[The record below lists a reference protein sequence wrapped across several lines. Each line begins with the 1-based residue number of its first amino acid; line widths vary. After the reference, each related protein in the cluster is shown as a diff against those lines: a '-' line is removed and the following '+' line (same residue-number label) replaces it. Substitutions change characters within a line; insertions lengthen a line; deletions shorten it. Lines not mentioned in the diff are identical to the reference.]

1 MSEMK
6 NKVNLSAYK
15 KEMKDVLERLV
26 KTMPAYKELRFF
38 VKCVINH
45 YLTDF
50 EKNNSDIVVIG
61 SNIPEE
67 LVLVS
72 GKMPYWIL
80 GGSRV
85 SSMWADDIVPRDTD
99 PVSRSG
105 LGSIVSGFAENAL
118 ILIPLVND
126 STRKLA
132 YILKSKGLKVHTF
145 HFPPVKGAQTVLEWR
160 RQYEACREAVAKSIG
175 TLCVMVPAEL
185 VYAAGAMPVR
195 LCSGSYTAY
204 SIGDDY
210 IPRDACPLVKAV
222 MGFGKIKALPA
233 FDNCSLLVAPVTC
246 DCKKKLAGTIDSVKD
261 TIPLH
266 IPPLKKDDA
275 DTEIFLKE
283 LYRLIP
289 LLENVTGKQVTA
301 KSLAEGIN
309 MVGNA
314 QYEMSEF
321 LKYRRHDLSLMSG
334 TQVMAVMNA
343 YSYMPVNL
351 WAEQMH
357 RLNEELKLRLSQGR
371 FVSRKNQPRI
381 LVTGSPIA
389 FPNIKVPLLI
399 EEMGGV
405 LAADETCMGERGLYD
420 PVSVI
425 DASFDGMMRSLASRY
440 TKPCTCPVFV
450 DNSQRIYRIKQMI
463 KEHKI
468 HLPCAA
474 WLPGV

>member
-1 MSEMK
+1 MAEPNGLNERQRELFVRKSARVAASYLKRAKALSEMPDAAK
-6 NKVNLSAYK
+6 PFF
-15 KEMKDVLERLV
+15 DTLENIYI
-26 KTMPAYKELRFF
+26 K
-38 VKCVINH
+38 
-45 YLTDF
+45 LTDIQ
-50 EKNNSDIVVIG
+50 K
-61 SNIPEE
+61 PEN
-67 LVLVS
+67 
-72 GKMPYWIL
+72 M
-80 GGSRV
+80 
-85 SSMWADDIVPRDTD
+85 
-99 PVSRSG
+99 
-105 LGSIVSGFAENAL
+105 
-118 ILIPLVND
+118 
-126 STRKLA
+126 
-132 YILKSKGLKVHTF
+132 
-145 HFPPVKGAQTVLEWR
+145 
-160 RQYEACREAVAKSIG
+160 KSIG

-222 MGFGKIKALPA
+222 MGFGKVRALPA

-246 DCKKKLAGTIDSVKD
+246 DCKKKLAGVIDTVKN
-261 TIPLH
+261 TVPLH
-266 IPPLKKDDA
+266 VPPLKKEDA
-275 DTEIFLKE
+275 DTEVFLKE

-289 LLENVTGKQVTA
+289 ILEEETGVQVTA
-301 KSLAEGIN
+301 RSLAEGIN

-321 LKYRRHDLSLMSG
+321 LKYRRHDPALMSG
-334 TQVMAVMNA
+334 TQVLSVMNA
-343 YSYMPVNL
+343 YSYMPVNM

-357 RLNEELKLRLSQGR
+357 RLNGEMKQRLEQGR

-405 LAADETCMGERGLYD
+405 FAADETCMGERGLYD

-425 DASFDGMMRSLASRY
+425 DPSFDGMMRALASRY

-468 HLPCAA
+468 Q
-474 WLPGV
+474 GVIYHVLRGCLVYDYEYQLMEEAMGKLDIPIIRVESDYNEEDVEQLRIRIEAFIELIKLKELKKEA

>member
-1 MSEMK
+1 MADQNGINERQRELFIRKSTRVAASYLKRAKELSELPDAAK
-6 NKVNLSAYK
+6 PFF
-15 KEMKDVLERLV
+15 EVLENTYV
-26 KTMPAYKELRFF
+26 
-38 VKCVINH
+38 
-45 YLTDF
+45 
-50 EKNNSDIVVIG
+50 
-61 SNIPEE
+61 
-67 LVLVS
+67 
-72 GKMPYWIL
+72 
-80 GGSRV
+80 
-85 SSMWADDIVPRDTD
+85 
-99 PVSRSG
+99 
-105 LGSIVSGFAENAL
+105 
-118 ILIPLVND
+118 
-126 STRKLA
+126 KLA
-132 YILKSKGLKVHTF
+132 DIQKT
-145 HFPPVKGAQTVLEWR
+145 EDR
-160 RQYEACREAVAKSIG
+160 KSIG

-334 TQVMAVMNA
+334 TQVMSVMNA

-468 HLPCAA
+468 Q
-474 WLPGV
+474 GVIYHVLRGCLVYDYEYQLMEEAMGKMDIPIIRVESDYNEEDVEQLRIRIEAFIELIKMRTSA

>member
-1 MSEMK
+1 MPEQNGINERQRELFIRKSTRVAASYLKRAKELSELPEAAK
-6 NKVNLSAYK
+6 PFF
-15 KEMKDVLERLV
+15 DVLENTYVNNV
-26 KTMPAYKELRFF
+26 KEITKLENTSPSDFTCCEAELLHMADMQ
-38 VKCVINH
+38 K
-45 YLTDF
+45 
-50 EKNNSDIVVIG
+50 
-61 SNIPEE
+61 PED
-67 LVLVS
+67 
-72 GKMPYWIL
+72 M
-80 GGSRV
+80 
-85 SSMWADDIVPRDTD
+85 
-99 PVSRSG
+99 
-105 LGSIVSGFAENAL
+105 
-118 ILIPLVND
+118 
-126 STRKLA
+126 
-132 YILKSKGLKVHTF
+132 
-145 HFPPVKGAQTVLEWR
+145 
-160 RQYEACREAVAKSIG
+160 KSIG

-222 MGFGKIKALPA
+222 MGFSKIKALPV

-246 DCKKKLAGTIDSVKD
+246 DCKKKLAGVIGSVKN
-261 TIPLH
+261 TVALH
-266 IPPLKKDDA
+266 VPPLKKDDA
-275 DTEIFLKE
+275 DTEVFLKE

-289 LLENVTGKQVTA
+289 ILEKETGRQVTA
-301 KSLAEGIN
+301 ESLAEGIN

-314 QYEMSEF
+314 QYEMLEF

-334 TQVMAVMNA
+334 TQIMSVMNA

-357 RLNEELKLRLSQGR
+357 RLNEELKLRLSQGH

-381 LVTGSPIA
+381 LVTGSLIA

-463 KEHKI
+463 KDHKI
-468 HLPCAA
+468 Q
-474 WLPGV
+474 GVIYHVLRGCLVYDYEYQLMEEAMGKMDIPIIRVESDYNEEDVEQLRIRIEAFIELIKFK

>member
-1 MSEMK
+1 MADQNGINERQRELFIRKSTRVAASYLKRAKELSELPDAAK
-6 NKVNLSAYK
+6 PFF
-15 KEMKDVLERLV
+15 DVLENTYV
-26 KTMPAYKELRFF
+26 
-38 VKCVINH
+38 
-45 YLTDF
+45 
-50 EKNNSDIVVIG
+50 
-61 SNIPEE
+61 
-67 LVLVS
+67 
-72 GKMPYWIL
+72 
-80 GGSRV
+80 
-85 SSMWADDIVPRDTD
+85 
-99 PVSRSG
+99 
-105 LGSIVSGFAENAL
+105 
-118 ILIPLVND
+118 
-126 STRKLA
+126 KLA
-132 YILKSKGLKVHTF
+132 DIQKT
-145 HFPPVKGAQTVLEWR
+145 EDR
-160 RQYEACREAVAKSIG
+160 KSIG

-233 FDNCSLLVAPVTC
+233 FDNCSLLAVPVTC

-309 MVGNA
+309 MVGNV

-334 TQVMAVMNA
+334 TQVMSVMNA

-351 WAEQMH
+351 WAKQMH
-357 RLNEELKLRLSQGR
+357 RLNEEMKLRLSQGR
-371 FVSRKNQPRI
+371 FVSRKNQPRV

-468 HLPCAA
+468 Q
-474 WLPGV
+474 GVIYHVLRGCLVYDYEYQLMEEAMGKMDIPMIRVESDYNEEDVEQLRIRIEAFIELIKLKELKKEA

>member
-1 MSEMK
+1 MADQNGINERQRELFIRKSTRVAAAYLKRAKELSELPDAAK
-6 NKVNLSAYK
+6 PFF
-15 KEMKDVLERLV
+15 DVLENTYV
-26 KTMPAYKELRFF
+26 
-38 VKCVINH
+38 
-45 YLTDF
+45 
-50 EKNNSDIVVIG
+50 
-61 SNIPEE
+61 
-67 LVLVS
+67 
-72 GKMPYWIL
+72 
-80 GGSRV
+80 
-85 SSMWADDIVPRDTD
+85 
-99 PVSRSG
+99 
-105 LGSIVSGFAENAL
+105 
-118 ILIPLVND
+118 
-126 STRKLA
+126 KLA
-132 YILKSKGLKVHTF
+132 DIQKT
-145 HFPPVKGAQTVLEWR
+145 EDR
-160 RQYEACREAVAKSIG
+160 KSIG

-357 RLNEELKLRLSQGR
+357 RLNEEMKLRLSQGR

-425 DASFDGMMRSLASRY
+425 DAGFDGMMRSLASRY

-468 HLPCAA
+468 Q
-474 WLPGV
+474 GVIYHVLRGCLVYDYEYQLMEEAMGKMDIPIIRVESDYNEEDVEQLRIRIEAFIELIKMRTSA

>member
-1 MSEMK
+1 MPEQNGINERQRELFIRKSTRVAASYLKRAKELSELPDAAK
-6 NKVNLSAYK
+6 PFF
-15 KEMKDVLERLV
+15 DVLENTYVNNV
-26 KTMPAYKELRFF
+26 KEITKLENTSPSDFTRCEAELLHMADMQ
-38 VKCVINH
+38 K
-45 YLTDF
+45 
-50 EKNNSDIVVIG
+50 
-61 SNIPEE
+61 PED
-67 LVLVS
+67 
-72 GKMPYWIL
+72 M
-80 GGSRV
+80 
-85 SSMWADDIVPRDTD
+85 
-99 PVSRSG
+99 
-105 LGSIVSGFAENAL
+105 
-118 ILIPLVND
+118 
-126 STRKLA
+126 
-132 YILKSKGLKVHTF
+132 
-145 HFPPVKGAQTVLEWR
+145 
-160 RQYEACREAVAKSIG
+160 KSIG

-233 FDNCSLLVAPVTC
+233 FDNCSLLIAPVTC
-246 DCKKKLAGTIDSVKD
+246 DCKKKLAGVIGSVKD

-266 IPPLKKDDA
+266 VPPLKKDDA
-275 DTEIFLKE
+275 DTEVFLKE

-289 LLENVTGKQVTA
+289 LLEKETGKQVTA

-321 LKYRRHDLSLMSG
+321 LKYRRLAPALMSG
-334 TQVMAVMNA
+334 TQVMSVMNA

-357 RLNEELKLRLSQGR
+357 RLNEELKLRLSQGH

-399 EEMGGV
+399 EEMGGG

-463 KEHKI
+463 KDSRI
-468 HLPCAA
+468 Q
-474 WLPGV
+474 GVIYHVLRGCLVYDYEYQLMEEAMGKMDIPIIRVESDYNEEDVEQLRIRIEAFIELIKFK

>member
-1 MSEMK
+1 MADQNGINERQRELFIRKSTRVAAAYLKRAKELSELPDAAK
-6 NKVNLSAYK
+6 PFF
-15 KEMKDVLERLV
+15 EVLENTYV
-26 KTMPAYKELRFF
+26 KLA
-38 VKCVINH
+38 
-45 YLTDF
+45 
-50 EKNNSDIVVIG
+50 DIQK
-61 SNIPEE
+61 PEE
-67 LVLVS
+67 
-72 GKMPYWIL
+72 
-80 GGSRV
+80 R
-85 SSMWADDIVPRDTD
+85 
-99 PVSRSG
+99 
-105 LGSIVSGFAENAL
+105 
-118 ILIPLVND
+118 
-126 STRKLA
+126 
-132 YILKSKGLKVHTF
+132 
-145 HFPPVKGAQTVLEWR
+145 
-160 RQYEACREAVAKSIG
+160 KSIG

-210 IPRDACPLVKAV
+210 IPRDACPLVKTV

-246 DCKKKLAGTIDSVKD
+246 DYKKKLAGTIDSVKD

-283 LYRLIP
+283 LYSLIP
-289 LLENVTGKQVTA
+289 LLENVTGEQVTA

-357 RLNEELKLRLSQGR
+357 RLNEEMKLRLSQGR

-399 EEMGGV
+399 EEMGGI

-425 DASFDGMMRSLASRY
+425 DVVSF
-440 TKPCTCPVFV
+440 
-450 DNSQRIYRIKQMI
+450 
-463 KEHKI
+463 
-468 HLPCAA
+468 
-474 WLPGV
+474 

>member
-1 MSEMK
+1 MADQNGINERQRELFIRKSTRVAASYLKRAKELSELPDAAK
-6 NKVNLSAYK
+6 PFF
-15 KEMKDVLERLV
+15 DVLENTYV
-26 KTMPAYKELRFF
+26 
-38 VKCVINH
+38 
-45 YLTDF
+45 
-50 EKNNSDIVVIG
+50 
-61 SNIPEE
+61 
-67 LVLVS
+67 
-72 GKMPYWIL
+72 
-80 GGSRV
+80 
-85 SSMWADDIVPRDTD
+85 
-99 PVSRSG
+99 
-105 LGSIVSGFAENAL
+105 
-118 ILIPLVND
+118 
-126 STRKLA
+126 KLA
-132 YILKSKGLKVHTF
+132 DIQKT
-145 HFPPVKGAQTVLEWR
+145 EDR
-160 RQYEACREAVAKSIG
+160 KSIG

-301 KSLAEGIN
+301 KSLADGIN

-357 RLNEELKLRLSQGR
+357 RLNEEMKLRLSQGR

-468 HLPCAA
+468 Q
-474 WLPGV
+474 GVIYHVLRGCLVYDYEYQLMEEAMGKMDIPIIRVESDYNEEDVEQLRIRIEAFIELIKLKELKKEA

>member
-1 MSEMK
+1 MVEPNGINERQRELFVRKSTRVAASYLKRAKALSEMPDAAK
-6 NKVNLSAYK
+6 PFF
-15 KEMKDVLERLV
+15 DVLENIYI
-26 KTMPAYKELRFF
+26 K
-38 VKCVINH
+38 
-45 YLTDF
+45 LTDIQ
-50 EKNNSDIVVIG
+50 K
-61 SNIPEE
+61 PED
-67 LVLVS
+67 
-72 GKMPYWIL
+72 M
-80 GGSRV
+80 
-85 SSMWADDIVPRDTD
+85 
-99 PVSRSG
+99 
-105 LGSIVSGFAENAL
+105 
-118 ILIPLVND
+118 
-126 STRKLA
+126 
-132 YILKSKGLKVHTF
+132 
-145 HFPPVKGAQTVLEWR
+145 
-160 RQYEACREAVAKSIG
+160 KSIG

-185 VYAAGAMPVR
+185 VYAVGAMPVR

-222 MGFGKIKALPA
+222 MGFGKVRALPA

-246 DCKKKLAGTIDSVKD
+246 DCKKKLAGVIDTVKN
-261 TIPLH
+261 TVPLH
-266 IPPLKKDDA
+266 VPPQKKEDA
-275 DTEIFLKE
+275 DTEVFLKE

-289 LLENVTGKQVTA
+289 ILEKETGVQVTA
-301 KSLAEGIN
+301 RSLAEGIN

-321 LKYRRHDLSLMSG
+321 LKYRRHDPALMSG
-334 TQVMAVMNA
+334 TQVLSVMNA
-343 YSYMPVNL
+343 YSYMPVNM

-357 RLNEELKLRLSQGR
+357 RLNGEMKQRLEQGR

-405 LAADETCMGERGLYD
+405 FAADETCMGERGLYD

-425 DASFDGMMRSLASRY
+425 DPSFDGMMRALASRY

-468 HLPCAA
+468 Q
-474 WLPGV
+474 GVIYHVLRGCLVYDYEYQLMEEAMGKLDVPIIRVESDYNEEDVEQLRIRIEAFIELIKMHTSA

>member
-1 MSEMK
+1 MADQNGINERQRELFIRKSTRVAASYLKRAKELSELPDAAK
-6 NKVNLSAYK
+6 PFF
-15 KEMKDVLERLV
+15 DVLENTYV
-26 KTMPAYKELRFF
+26 
-38 VKCVINH
+38 
-45 YLTDF
+45 
-50 EKNNSDIVVIG
+50 
-61 SNIPEE
+61 
-67 LVLVS
+67 
-72 GKMPYWIL
+72 
-80 GGSRV
+80 
-85 SSMWADDIVPRDTD
+85 
-99 PVSRSG
+99 
-105 LGSIVSGFAENAL
+105 
-118 ILIPLVND
+118 
-126 STRKLA
+126 KLA
-132 YILKSKGLKVHTF
+132 DIQKT
-145 HFPPVKGAQTVLEWR
+145 EDR
-160 RQYEACREAVAKSIG
+160 KSIG

-289 LLENVTGKQVTA
+289 LLENVTGEQVTA

-334 TQVMAVMNA
+334 TQVMSVMNA

-468 HLPCAA
+468 Q
-474 WLPGV
+474 GVIYHVLRGCLVYDYEYQLMEEAMGKMDIPIIRVESDYNEEDVEQLRIRIEAFIELIKMHTSA

>member
-1 MSEMK
+1 MPEQNGINERQRELFIRKSTRVAASYLKRAKELSELPDAAK
-6 NKVNLSAYK
+6 PFF
-15 KEMKDVLERLV
+15 DVLENTYVNNVKEITRLEN
-26 KTMPAYKELRFF
+26 TSPSDFTRCEAELL
-38 VKCVINH
+38 H
-45 YLTDF
+45 MA
-50 EKNNSDIVVIG
+50 DIQK
-61 SNIPEE
+61 PED
-67 LVLVS
+67 
-72 GKMPYWIL
+72 M
-80 GGSRV
+80 
-85 SSMWADDIVPRDTD
+85 
-99 PVSRSG
+99 
-105 LGSIVSGFAENAL
+105 
-118 ILIPLVND
+118 
-126 STRKLA
+126 
-132 YILKSKGLKVHTF
+132 KSV
-145 HFPPVKGAQTVLEWR
+145 
-160 RQYEACREAVAKSIG
+160 G

-222 MGFGKIKALPA
+222 MGFGKIKALPV

-246 DCKKKLAGTIDSVKD
+246 DCKKKLAGVIGSVKN
-261 TIPLH
+261 TVPLH
-266 IPPLKKDDA
+266 VPPLKKDDA
-275 DTEIFLKE
+275 DTEVFLKE

-289 LLENVTGKQVTA
+289 LLEKETGKQVTA

-321 LKYRRHDLSLMSG
+321 LKYRRLAPALMSG
-334 TQVMAVMNA
+334 TQVMSVMNA

-357 RLNEELKLRLSQGR
+357 RLNEELKLRLSQGH

-463 KEHKI
+463 KDSRI
-468 HLPCAA
+468 Q
-474 WLPGV
+474 GVIYHVLRGCLVYDYEYQLMEEAMGKMDIPIIRVESDYNEEDVEQLRIRIEAFIELIKLKEIKKEA

>member
-1 MSEMK
+1 MAEPNGINERQRELFIRKSTRVAASYLKRAKALSEMPDAAK
-6 NKVNLSAYK
+6 PFF
-15 KEMKDVLERLV
+15 DVLENIYI
-26 KTMPAYKELRFF
+26 K
-38 VKCVINH
+38 
-45 YLTDF
+45 LTDI
-50 EKNNSDIVVIG
+50 EK
-61 SNIPEE
+61 PED
-67 LVLVS
+67 
-72 GKMPYWIL
+72 M
-80 GGSRV
+80 
-85 SSMWADDIVPRDTD
+85 
-99 PVSRSG
+99 
-105 LGSIVSGFAENAL
+105 
-118 ILIPLVND
+118 
-126 STRKLA
+126 
-132 YILKSKGLKVHTF
+132 
-145 HFPPVKGAQTVLEWR
+145 
-160 RQYEACREAVAKSIG
+160 KSIG

-222 MGFGKIKALPA
+222 MGFGKVRALPA
-233 FDNCSLLVAPVTC
+233 FDNCSLLIAPVTC
-246 DCKKKLAGTIDSVKD
+246 DCKKKLAGVIDTMKSTV
-261 TIPLH
+261 PLH
-266 IPPLKKDDA
+266 VPPLKKEDA
-275 DTEIFLKE
+275 DTEVFLKE

-289 LLENVTGKQVTA
+289 ILEKETGVQVTA
-301 KSLAEGIN
+301 GSLAEGIN

-334 TQVMAVMNA
+334 TQVMSVMNA

-357 RLNEELKLRLSQGR
+357 RLNEEMKLRLSQGR

-405 LAADETCMGERGLYD
+405 FAADETCMGERGLYD

-425 DASFDGMMRSLASRY
+425 DPSFDGLMRALASRY

-468 HLPCAA
+468 Q
-474 WLPGV
+474 GVIYHVLRGCLVYDYEYQLMEEAMGKLDIPIIRVESDYNEEDVEQLRIRIEAFIELIKLKELKKEA

>member
-1 MSEMK
+1 MADQNGINERQRELFIRKSTRVAASYLKRAKELSELPDAAK
-6 NKVNLSAYK
+6 PFF
-15 KEMKDVLERLV
+15 DVLENTYVNNV
-26 KTMPAYKELRFF
+26 KEITKLENTSPSDFTHCGTELLRMA
-38 VKCVINH
+38 
-45 YLTDF
+45 
-50 EKNNSDIVVIG
+50 DIQKT
-61 SNIPEE
+61 ED
-67 LVLVS
+67 
-72 GKMPYWIL
+72 
-80 GGSRV
+80 R
-85 SSMWADDIVPRDTD
+85 
-99 PVSRSG
+99 
-105 LGSIVSGFAENAL
+105 
-118 ILIPLVND
+118 
-126 STRKLA
+126 
-132 YILKSKGLKVHTF
+132 
-145 HFPPVKGAQTVLEWR
+145 
-160 RQYEACREAVAKSIG
+160 KSIG

-233 FDNCSLLVAPVTC
+233 FDNCSLLVVPVTC

-261 TIPLH
+261 TISLH

-357 RLNEELKLRLSQGR
+357 RLNEELKLRFSQGR
-371 FVSRKNQPRI
+371 FVSRKNQPRV

-468 HLPCAA
+468 Q
-474 WLPGV
+474 GVIYHVLRGCLVYDYEYQLMEEAMGKMDIPIIRVESDYNEEDVEQLRIRIEAFIELIKMRTSA

>member
-1 MSEMK
+1 MADQNGINERQRELFIRKSTRVAASYLKRAKELSELPDAAK
-6 NKVNLSAYK
+6 PFF
-15 KEMKDVLERLV
+15 DVLENTYV
-26 KTMPAYKELRFF
+26 
-38 VKCVINH
+38 
-45 YLTDF
+45 
-50 EKNNSDIVVIG
+50 
-61 SNIPEE
+61 
-67 LVLVS
+67 
-72 GKMPYWIL
+72 
-80 GGSRV
+80 
-85 SSMWADDIVPRDTD
+85 
-99 PVSRSG
+99 
-105 LGSIVSGFAENAL
+105 
-118 ILIPLVND
+118 
-126 STRKLA
+126 KLA
-132 YILKSKGLKVHTF
+132 DIQKT
-145 HFPPVKGAQTVLEWR
+145 EDR
-160 RQYEACREAVAKSIG
+160 KSIG

-351 WAEQMH
+351 WAKQMH
-357 RLNEELKLRLSQGR
+357 RLNEEMKLRLSQGR

-425 DASFDGMMRSLASRY
+425 DASFDGMIRSLASRY

-468 HLPCAA
+468 Q
-474 WLPGV
+474 GVIYHVLRGCLVYDYEYQLMEEAMGKMDIPIIRVESDYNEEDVEQLRIRIEAFIELIKLKELKKEA

>member
-1 MSEMK
+1 MADQNGINERQRELFIRKSTRVAASYLKRAKELSELPDAAK
-6 NKVNLSAYK
+6 PFF
-15 KEMKDVLERLV
+15 EVLENTYV
-26 KTMPAYKELRFF
+26 
-38 VKCVINH
+38 
-45 YLTDF
+45 
-50 EKNNSDIVVIG
+50 
-61 SNIPEE
+61 
-67 LVLVS
+67 
-72 GKMPYWIL
+72 
-80 GGSRV
+80 
-85 SSMWADDIVPRDTD
+85 
-99 PVSRSG
+99 
-105 LGSIVSGFAENAL
+105 
-118 ILIPLVND
+118 
-126 STRKLA
+126 KLA
-132 YILKSKGLKVHTF
+132 DIQKT
-145 HFPPVKGAQTVLEWR
+145 EDR
-160 RQYEACREAVAKSIG
+160 KSIG

-266 IPPLKKDDA
+266 IPPLKRDDA

-334 TQVMAVMNA
+334 TQVMSVMNA

-468 HLPCAA
+468 Q
-474 WLPGV
+474 GVIYHVLRGCLVYDYEYQLMEEAMGKMDIPIIRVESDYNEEDVEQLRIRIEAFIELIKMRTSA

>member
-1 MSEMK
+1 MPEQNGINERQRELFIRKSTRVAASYLKRAKELSELPDAAK
-6 NKVNLSAYK
+6 PFF
-15 KEMKDVLERLV
+15 DVLENTYVL
-26 KTMPAYKELRFF
+26 A
-38 VKCVINH
+38 
-45 YLTDF
+45 
-50 EKNNSDIVVIG
+50 DIQK
-61 SNIPEE
+61 PED
-67 LVLVS
+67 
-72 GKMPYWIL
+72 
-80 GGSRV
+80 R
-85 SSMWADDIVPRDTD
+85 
-99 PVSRSG
+99 
-105 LGSIVSGFAENAL
+105 
-118 ILIPLVND
+118 
-126 STRKLA
+126 
-132 YILKSKGLKVHTF
+132 
-145 HFPPVKGAQTVLEWR
+145 
-160 RQYEACREAVAKSIG
+160 KSIG

-222 MGFGKIKALPA
+222 MGFGKIKALPV
-233 FDNCSLLVAPVTC
+233 FDSCSLLVAPVTC
-246 DCKKKLAGTIDSVKD
+246 DCKKKLAGVIGSVKN
-261 TIPLH
+261 TVPLH
-266 IPPLKKDDA
+266 VPPLKKDDA
-275 DTEIFLKE
+275 DTEVFLKE

-289 LLENVTGKQVTA
+289 LLEKETGKQVTA

-321 LKYRRHDLSLMSG
+321 LKYRRLAPALMSG
-334 TQVMAVMNA
+334 TQVMSVMNA

-357 RLNEELKLRLSQGR
+357 RLNEELKLRLSQGY

-405 LAADETCMGERGLYD
+405 LAADETCMEERGLYD

-463 KEHKI
+463 KDSRI
-468 HLPCAA
+468 Q
-474 WLPGV
+474 GVIYHVLRGCLVYDYEYQLMEEAMGKMDIPIIRVESDYNEEDVEQLRIRIEAFIELIKLKEIKKEA

>member
-1 MSEMK
+1 MADQNGINERQRELFIRKSTRVAASYLKRAKELSELPDAAK
-6 NKVNLSAYK
+6 PFF
-15 KEMKDVLERLV
+15 DVLENTYVNNV
-26 KTMPAYKELRFF
+26 KEITKLENTSPSDFTHCGTELLRMA
-38 VKCVINH
+38 
-45 YLTDF
+45 
-50 EKNNSDIVVIG
+50 DIQKT
-61 SNIPEE
+61 ED
-67 LVLVS
+67 
-72 GKMPYWIL
+72 
-80 GGSRV
+80 R
-85 SSMWADDIVPRDTD
+85 
-99 PVSRSG
+99 
-105 LGSIVSGFAENAL
+105 
-118 ILIPLVND
+118 
-126 STRKLA
+126 
-132 YILKSKGLKVHTF
+132 
-145 HFPPVKGAQTVLEWR
+145 
-160 RQYEACREAVAKSIG
+160 KSIG

-233 FDNCSLLVAPVTC
+233 FDNCSLLVVPVTC

-357 RLNEELKLRLSQGR
+357 RLNEELKLRFSQGR

-468 HLPCAA
+468 Q
-474 WLPGV
+474 GVIYHVLRGCLVYDYEYQLMEEAMGKMDIPIIRVESDYNEEDVEQLRIRIEAFIELIKMRTSA

>member
-1 MSEMK
+1 MADQNGINERQRELFIRKSTRVAASYLKRAKELSELPDAAK
-6 NKVNLSAYK
+6 PFF
-15 KEMKDVLERLV
+15 EVLENTYV
-26 KTMPAYKELRFF
+26 KLA
-38 VKCVINH
+38 
-45 YLTDF
+45 
-50 EKNNSDIVVIG
+50 DIQK
-61 SNIPEE
+61 PEE
-67 LVLVS
+67 
-72 GKMPYWIL
+72 
-80 GGSRV
+80 R
-85 SSMWADDIVPRDTD
+85 
-99 PVSRSG
+99 
-105 LGSIVSGFAENAL
+105 
-118 ILIPLVND
+118 
-126 STRKLA
+126 
-132 YILKSKGLKVHTF
+132 
-145 HFPPVKGAQTVLEWR
+145 
-160 RQYEACREAVAKSIG
+160 KSIG

-289 LLENVTGKQVTA
+289 LLENVTGEQVTA

-357 RLNEELKLRLSQGR
+357 RLNEEMKLRLSQGR

-440 TKPCTCPVFV
+440 TKPYTCPVFV

-468 HLPCAA
+468 Q
-474 WLPGV
+474 GVIYHVLRGCLVYDYEYQLMEDAMGKMDIPIIRVESDYNEEDVEQLRIRIEAFIELIKMRTSA

>member
-1 MSEMK
+1 MADQNGINERQRELFIRKSTRVAASYLKRAKELSELPDAAK
-6 NKVNLSAYK
+6 PFF
-15 KEMKDVLERLV
+15 EVLENTYV
-26 KTMPAYKELRFF
+26 KLA
-38 VKCVINH
+38 
-45 YLTDF
+45 
-50 EKNNSDIVVIG
+50 DIQK
-61 SNIPEE
+61 PEE
-67 LVLVS
+67 
-72 GKMPYWIL
+72 
-80 GGSRV
+80 R
-85 SSMWADDIVPRDTD
+85 
-99 PVSRSG
+99 
-105 LGSIVSGFAENAL
+105 
-118 ILIPLVND
+118 
-126 STRKLA
+126 
-132 YILKSKGLKVHTF
+132 
-145 HFPPVKGAQTVLEWR
+145 
-160 RQYEACREAVAKSIG
+160 KSIG

-468 HLPCAA
+468 Q
-474 WLPGV
+474 GVIYHVLRGCLVYDYEYQLMEEAMGKMDIPIIRVESDYNEEDVEQLRIRIEAFIELIKMRTSA

>member
-1 MSEMK
+1 MAEPNEINERQRELFIRKSTRVAASYLK
-6 NKVNLSAYK
+6 RAKALSTMPDAAK
-15 KEMKDVLERLV
+15 PFFDVLEGTYINSV
-26 KTMPAYKELRFF
+26 KEIAELE
-38 VKCVINH
+38 N
-45 YLTDF
+45 TSS
-50 EKNNSDIVVIG
+50 SD
-61 SNIPEE
+61 
-67 LVLVS
+67 
-72 GKMPYWIL
+72 
-80 GGSRV
+80 
-85 SSMWADDIVPRDTD
+85 
-99 PVSRSG
+99 SG
-105 LGSIVSGFAENAL
+105 LYMEDIQKAE
-118 ILIPLVND
+118 D
-126 STRKLA
+126 RK
-132 YILKSKGLKVHTF
+132 T
-145 HFPPVKGAQTVLEWR
+145 
-160 RQYEACREAVAKSIG
+160 IG

-185 VYAAGAMPVR
+185 IYAAGAMPVR

-233 FDNCSLLVAPVTC
+233 FDNCSLLIAPVTC
-246 DCKKKLAGTIDSVKD
+246 DCKKKLAGVIDSVKN
-261 TIPLH
+261 TVPLH
-266 IPPLKKDDA
+266 VSPLKKDDT
-275 DTEIFLKE
+275 DTEVFLKE

-289 LLENVTGKQVTA
+289 ILEKETGRQVTA

-321 LKYRRHDLSLMSG
+321 LKYRRHDPALMSG

-343 YSYMPVNL
+343 YAYMPVNA
-351 WAEQMH
+351 WAQQMH
-357 RLNEELKLRLSQGR
+357 NLNKEMKLRLEQR
-371 FVSRKNQPRI
+371 NFVSRKNQPRI

-425 DASFDGMMRSLASRY
+425 DPSFDGMMRALASRY

-463 KEHKI
+463 KENKI
-468 HLPCAA
+468 Q
-474 WLPGV
+474 GVIYHVLRGCLVYDYEYQLMEEAMGKMDIPIIRVESDYNEEDVEQLRIRIEAFIELIKLKMHTPA

>member
-1 MSEMK
+1 MAEPNGINERQRELFIRKSVRVAASYLKRAKALSEMPD
-6 NKVNLSAYK
+6 AAIPFF
-15 KEMKDVLERLV
+15 DVLE
-26 KTMPAYKELRFF
+26 
-38 VKCVINH
+38 
-45 YLTDF
+45 
-50 EKNNSDIVVIG
+50 
-61 SNIPEE
+61 NI
-67 LVLVS
+67 
-72 GKMPYWIL
+72 YI
-80 GGSRV
+80 
-85 SSMWADDIVPRDTD
+85 
-99 PVSRSG
+99 
-105 LGSIVSGFAENAL
+105 
-118 ILIPLVND
+118 
-126 STRKLA
+126 KLA
-132 YILKSKGLKVHTF
+132 DIEK
-145 HFPPVKGAQTVLEWR
+145 PEDM
-160 RQYEACREAVAKSIG
+160 KSIG

-185 VYAAGAMPVR
+185 IYAAGAMPVR

-222 MGFGKIKALPA
+222 MGFGKVKALHA

-246 DCKKKLAGTIDSVKD
+246 DCKKKLAGVIDSVKN
-261 TIPLH
+261 TVPLH
-266 IPPLKKDDA
+266 VPPLKKDDA
-275 DTEIFLKE
+275 DTEVFLKE

-289 LLENVTGKQVTA
+289 ILEKETGIQVTA

-321 LKYRRHDLSLMSG
+321 LKFRRYDPALMSG

-343 YSYMPVNL
+343 YSYMPANL

-357 RLNEELKLRLSQGR
+357 RLNGEMQRRLEHGR

-405 LAADETCMGERGLYD
+405 FAADETCMGERGLYD

-425 DASFDGMMRSLASRY
+425 DPSFDGMMRALASRY

-450 DNSQRIYRIKQMI
+450 DNSQRIYRMKQMI

-468 HLPCAA
+468 Q
-474 WLPGV
+474 GVIYHVLRGCLVYDYEYQLMEEAMGKLDIPIIRVESDYNEEDVEQLRIRIEAFIELIKMHTSA

>member
-1 MSEMK
+1 MAEPNGLNERQRELFIRKSARVAASYLKRAKALSEMPDAAK
-6 NKVNLSAYK
+6 PFFN
-15 KEMKDVLERLV
+15 VLENIYI
-26 KTMPAYKELRFF
+26 K
-38 VKCVINH
+38 
-45 YLTDF
+45 LTDI
-50 EKNNSDIVVIG
+50 EK
-61 SNIPEE
+61 PED
-67 LVLVS
+67 
-72 GKMPYWIL
+72 M
-80 GGSRV
+80 
-85 SSMWADDIVPRDTD
+85 
-99 PVSRSG
+99 
-105 LGSIVSGFAENAL
+105 
-118 ILIPLVND
+118 
-126 STRKLA
+126 
-132 YILKSKGLKVHTF
+132 
-145 HFPPVKGAQTVLEWR
+145 
-160 RQYEACREAVAKSIG
+160 KSIG

-222 MGFGKIKALPA
+222 MGFGKVRALPA

-246 DCKKKLAGTIDSVKD
+246 DCKKKLAGVIDTVKN
-261 TIPLH
+261 TVPLH
-266 IPPLKKDDA
+266 VPPLKKEDA
-275 DTEIFLKE
+275 DTEVFLKE

-289 LLENVTGKQVTA
+289 ILEEETGVHVTA
-301 KSLAEGIN
+301 RSLAEGIN

-321 LKYRRHDLSLMSG
+321 LKYRRHDPALMSG
-334 TQVMAVMNA
+334 TQVLSVMNA
-343 YSYMPVNL
+343 YSYMPVNM

-357 RLNEELKLRLSQGR
+357 RLNGEMKQRLEQGR
-371 FVSRKNQPRI
+371 FVSRKNKPRI

-405 LAADETCMGERGLYD
+405 FAADETCMGERGLYD

-425 DASFDGMMRSLASRY
+425 DPSFDGMMRALASRY

-468 HLPCAA
+468 Q
-474 WLPGV
+474 GVIYHVLRGCLVYDYEYQLMEEAMGKLDIPIIRVESDYNEEDVEQLRIRIEAFIELIKLKELKKEA

>member
-1 MSEMK
+1 MPEQNGINERQRELFIRKSTRVAASYLKRAKELSELPDAAK
-6 NKVNLSAYK
+6 PFF
-15 KEMKDVLERLV
+15 DVLENTYVL
-26 KTMPAYKELRFF
+26 A
-38 VKCVINH
+38 
-45 YLTDF
+45 
-50 EKNNSDIVVIG
+50 DIQK
-61 SNIPEE
+61 PED
-67 LVLVS
+67 
-72 GKMPYWIL
+72 
-80 GGSRV
+80 R
-85 SSMWADDIVPRDTD
+85 
-99 PVSRSG
+99 
-105 LGSIVSGFAENAL
+105 
-118 ILIPLVND
+118 
-126 STRKLA
+126 
-132 YILKSKGLKVHTF
+132 
-145 HFPPVKGAQTVLEWR
+145 
-160 RQYEACREAVAKSIG
+160 KSIG

-222 MGFGKIKALPA
+222 MGFGKIKALPV

-246 DCKKKLAGTIDSVKD
+246 DCKKKLAGVIGSVKN
-261 TIPLH
+261 TVPLH
-266 IPPLKKDDA
+266 VPPLKKDDA
-275 DTEIFLKE
+275 DTEVFLKE

-289 LLENVTGKQVTA
+289 LLEKETGKQVTA

-321 LKYRRHDLSLMSG
+321 LKYRRLAPALMSG
-334 TQVMAVMNA
+334 TQVMSVMNA

-357 RLNEELKLRLSQGR
+357 RLNEELKLRLSQGY

-405 LAADETCMGERGLYD
+405 LAADETCMEERGLYD

-463 KEHKI
+463 KDSRI
-468 HLPCAA
+468 Q
-474 WLPGV
+474 GVIYHVLRGCLVYDYEYQLMEEAMGKMDIPIIRVESDYNEEDVEQLRIRIEAFIELIKLKEIKKEA

>member
-1 MSEMK
+1 MADQNGMNERQRELFIRKSTRVAASYLKRAKELSELPDAAK
-6 NKVNLSAYK
+6 PFF
-15 KEMKDVLERLV
+15 DVLENTYVNNV
-26 KTMPAYKELRFF
+26 KEITKLENTSPSDFTHCGTELL
-38 VKCVINH
+38 H
-45 YLTDF
+45 MA
-50 EKNNSDIVVIG
+50 DIQK
-61 SNIPEE
+61 PE
-67 LVLVS
+67 
-72 GKMPYWIL
+72 GM
-80 GGSRV
+80 
-85 SSMWADDIVPRDTD
+85 
-99 PVSRSG
+99 
-105 LGSIVSGFAENAL
+105 
-118 ILIPLVND
+118 
-126 STRKLA
+126 
-132 YILKSKGLKVHTF
+132 
-145 HFPPVKGAQTVLEWR
+145 
-160 RQYEACREAVAKSIG
+160 KSIG

-233 FDNCSLLVAPVTC
+233 FDNCPLLVAPVTC

-351 WAEQMH
+351 WAE
-357 RLNEELKLRLSQGR
+357 
-371 FVSRKNQPRI
+371 
-381 LVTGSPIA
+381 
-389 FPNIKVPLLI
+389 
-399 EEMGGV
+399 
-405 LAADETCMGERGLYD
+405 
-420 PVSVI
+420 
-425 DASFDGMMRSLASRY
+425 
-440 TKPCTCPVFV
+440 
-450 DNSQRIYRIKQMI
+450 
-463 KEHKI
+463 
-468 HLPCAA
+468 
-474 WLPGV
+474 